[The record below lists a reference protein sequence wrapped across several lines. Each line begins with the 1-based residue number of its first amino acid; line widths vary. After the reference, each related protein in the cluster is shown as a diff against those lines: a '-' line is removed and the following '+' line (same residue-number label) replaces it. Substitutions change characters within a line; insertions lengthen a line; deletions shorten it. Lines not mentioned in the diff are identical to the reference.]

1 MTDSSHRPTTIASAF
16 PSVRVLCVGDIML
29 DRYVYGRVNRISP
42 EAPVPVIAVD
52 REQAV
57 LGAVGNVARNVAAL
71 GGRAVIVAVVGDD
84 DGGGEIARLIAEEG
98 NLEGRLV
105 TVPGRRTTIK
115 TRYLAVRRGGQL
127 LRADHED
134 THPLEDEMVERLIDA
149 VRASIASVDV
159 VLLSDY
165 SKGCLSDVVLSA
177 TIAAA
182 REAGTPIIA
191 DPKSTDIRRFDGV
204 DVVKPNALELE
215 AITGIPCIEDE
226 DAEDAAR
233 MALARAEVGAVLVT
247 RSKHGM
253 TLVER
258 GSEARHFR
266 ARISEVFDVSGAGDT
281 ALAVLGLARGAGAAL
296 SEATELANTACSIVV
311 SKVGTAVVHSGELLR
326 ALQSAEFEGAEA
338 KVSPLSEVVDAVA
351 RWRAQGAVIGF
362 TNGCFD
368 LIHAGHVSLLT
379 QAKANCDRLVVGLN
393 SDESVRRLKGDGR
406 PINSETAR
414 AIVLAS
420 LSAVDAVV
428 LFAEDTPMRLIEALR
443 PDVLVKGADYG
454 ENQVVGAPLVKSY
467 GGRVVL
473 AELAPEHS
481 TSRTINRI
489 RE

>member
-84 DGGGEIARLIAEEG
+84 DGGGEIARLIADEG

-204 DVVKPNALELE
+204 DVVKPNARELE

-326 ALQSAEFEGAEA
+326 ALQSAEFEGA
-338 KVSPLSEVVDAVA
+338 
-351 RWRAQGAVIGF
+351 
-362 TNGCFD
+362 
-368 LIHAGHVSLLT
+368 
-379 QAKANCDRLVVGLN
+379 
-393 SDESVRRLKGDGR
+393 
-406 PINSETAR
+406 
-414 AIVLAS
+414 
-420 LSAVDAVV
+420 
-428 LFAEDTPMRLIEALR
+428 
-443 PDVLVKGADYG
+443 
-454 ENQVVGAPLVKSY
+454 
-467 GGRVVL
+467 
-473 AELAPEHS
+473 
-481 TSRTINRI
+481 
-489 RE
+489 